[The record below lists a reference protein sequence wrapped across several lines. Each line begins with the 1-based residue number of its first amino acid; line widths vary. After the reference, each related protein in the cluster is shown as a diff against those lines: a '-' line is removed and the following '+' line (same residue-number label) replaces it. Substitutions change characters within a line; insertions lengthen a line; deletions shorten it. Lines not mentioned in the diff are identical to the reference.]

1 MIKTLKNILIFFYLI
16 LFFTT
21 SVYSKD
27 ISTLLRTQQLTVFD
41 IGIFRLEEDL
51 KSSYPVIKKH
61 KDVPYEDIYMDVVS
75 SYWKNTVD
83 LIVSIPVNENLKK
96 ENYMSDSFRCRNIF
110 NSVRDHLLRNENLS
124 NYRFTMATSYLTS
137 VFSTPSTWPRW
148 RYDQSV
154 LEELV
159 NLVKLE
165 VILRPTT
172 ELAFKDKVNPVS
184 CKGGLETENDEII
197 ISMKYN

>member
-75 SYWKNTVD
+75 SYWRNTVD

-184 CKGGLETENDEII
+184 CKGGLETENEEII
-197 ISMKYN
+197 VSMKYN

>member
-110 NSVRDHLLRNENLS
+110 NSVRDHLLKNENLS

>member
-27 ISTLLRTQQLTVFD
+27 LSTLLRTQQLTVFD

-110 NSVRDHLLRNENLS
+110 NSVRDHLLKNENLS

-148 RYDQSV
+148 RYDQSA

-184 CKGGLETENDEII
+184 CKGGLETENEEII
-197 ISMKYN
+197 VSMKYN

>member
-184 CKGGLETENDEII
+184 CKGGLETENEEII
-197 ISMKYN
+197 VSMKYN

>member
-1 MIKTLKNILIFFYLI
+1 MIKILKNILIFFYLI

-75 SYWKNTVD
+75 SYWRNTVD

-184 CKGGLETENDEII
+184 CKGGLETENEEII
-197 ISMKYN
+197 VSMKYN

>member
-110 NSVRDHLLRNENLS
+110 NSVRDHLLKNENLS

-184 CKGGLETENDEII
+184 CKGGLETENEEII
-197 ISMKYN
+197 VSMKYN

>member
-1 MIKTLKNILIFFYLI
+1 MIKILKNILIFFYLI

-137 VFSTPSTWPRW
+137 IFSTPSTWPRW
-148 RYDQSV
+148 RYDQSA

-184 CKGGLETENDEII
+184 CKGGLETENEEII
-197 ISMKYN
+197 VSMKYN

>member
-1 MIKTLKNILIFFYLI
+1 MIKILKNILIFFYLI

-184 CKGGLETENDEII
+184 CKGGLETENEEII
-197 ISMKYN
+197 VSMKYN

>member
-1 MIKTLKNILIFFYLI
+1 MIKILKNILIFFYLI

-27 ISTLLRTQQLTVFD
+27 LSTLLRTQQLTVFD

-83 LIVSIPVNENLKK
+83 LIISIPVNENLKK

-184 CKGGLETENDEII
+184 CKGGLETENEEII
-197 ISMKYN
+197 VSMKYN

>member
-1 MIKTLKNILIFFYLI
+1 MIKILKNILIFFYLI

-75 SYWKNTVD
+75 SYWRNTVN

-110 NSVRDHLLRNENLS
+110 NSVRDHLLKNENLS

-184 CKGGLETENDEII
+184 CKGGLETENEEII
-197 ISMKYN
+197 VSMKYN

>member
-1 MIKTLKNILIFFYLI
+1 MIKILKNILIFFYLI

-75 SYWKNTVD
+75 SYWRNTVN

-184 CKGGLETENDEII
+184 CKGGLETENEEII
-197 ISMKYN
+197 VSMKYN

>member
-75 SYWKNTVD
+75 SYWRNTVD
-83 LIVSIPVNENLKK
+83 LIISIPVNENLKK

-184 CKGGLETENDEII
+184 CKGGLETENEEII
-197 ISMKYN
+197 VSMKYN

>member
-1 MIKTLKNILIFFYLI
+1 MIKIFHSILIIIFFLMSI
-16 LFFTT
+16 ITK
-21 SVYSKD
+21 SNASD
-27 ISTLLRTQQLTVFD
+27 ISTILRNQQLTVFD
-41 IGIFRLEEDL
+41 IGIFRLQEDL
-51 KSSYPVIKKH
+51 KSSYPEIKKH
-61 KDVPYEDIYMDVVS
+61 KDVPYEDIYIDVLS
-75 SYWKNTVD
+75 SYWRNTVD

-96 ENYMSDSFRCRNIF
+96 ENYMSDSLRCRNIF
-110 NSVRDHLLRNENLS
+110 NSVRDHLLRNENMS

-137 VFSTPSTWPRW
+137 IFSTPSSWPRW
-148 RYDQSV
+148 SYDQSV

-172 ELAFKDKVNPVS
+172 ELAFKDNVNPVS
-184 CKGGLETENDEII
+184 CKGGLETENNEII

>member
-1 MIKTLKNILIFFYLI
+1 MIKILKNILIFFYLI

-51 KSSYPVIKKH
+51 KSSYPAVKKH
-61 KDVPYEDIYMDVVS
+61 KDVAYEDIYMDVVS
-75 SYWKNTVD
+75 SYWRNTVD
-83 LIVSIPVNENLKK
+83 LIISIPVNENLKK

-137 VFSTPSTWPRW
+137 IFSTPSTWPRW

-184 CKGGLETENDEII
+184 CKGGLETENEEII
-197 ISMKYN
+197 VSMKYN

>member
-51 KSSYPVIKKH
+51 KSSYPAVKKH

-75 SYWKNTVD
+75 SYWRNTVD
-83 LIVSIPVNENLKK
+83 LIISIPVNENLKK
-96 ENYMSDSFRCRNIF
+96 ENYMSDSFRCRKIF

-184 CKGGLETENDEII
+184 CKGGLETENEEII
-197 ISMKYN
+197 VSMKYN

>member
-1 MIKTLKNILIFFYLI
+1 MIKILKNILIFFYLI

-51 KSSYPVIKKH
+51 KSSYPAVKKH
-61 KDVPYEDIYMDVVS
+61 KDVPNEDIYMDVVS
-75 SYWKNTVD
+75 SYWRNTVD

-184 CKGGLETENDEII
+184 CKGGLETENEEII
-197 ISMKYN
+197 VSMKYN

>member
-1 MIKTLKNILIFFYLI
+1 MIKILKNILIFFYLI

-61 KDVPYEDIYMDVVS
+61 KDVPYEDVYMDVVS
-75 SYWKNTVD
+75 SYWRNTVN

-184 CKGGLETENDEII
+184 CKGGLETENEEII
-197 ISMKYN
+197 VSMKYN

>member
-110 NSVRDHLLRNENLS
+110 NSVRDHLLKNENLS

-184 CKGGLETENDEII
+184 CKGGLETENEEII

>member
-1 MIKTLKNILIFFYLI
+1 MIKILKNILIFFYLI

-51 KSSYPVIKKH
+51 KSSYPAVKKH
-61 KDVPYEDIYMDVVS
+61 KDVPNEDIYMDVVS

-110 NSVRDHLLRNENLS
+110 NSVRDHLLKNENLS

-184 CKGGLETENDEII
+184 CKGGLETENEEII
-197 ISMKYN
+197 VSMKYN

>member
-27 ISTLLRTQQLTVFD
+27 LSTLLRTQQLTVFD

-75 SYWKNTVD
+75 SYWRNTVD

-184 CKGGLETENDEII
+184 CKGGLETENEEII
-197 ISMKYN
+197 VSMKYN

>member
-1 MIKTLKNILIFFYLI
+1 MVKILKNILIFLTLHLLI
-16 LFFTT
+16 
-21 SVYSKD
+21 
-27 ISTLLRTQQLTVFD
+27 ISNVFSQDMTTLLRNQQLTVFD
-41 IGIFRLEEDL
+41 IGIFRLKEDL
-51 KSSYPVIKKH
+51 RSTYPAIKKH
-61 KDVPYEDIYMDVVS
+61 KDIPYEDIYIDVVS
-75 SYWKNTVD
+75 SFWKNTVD
-83 LIVSIPVNENLKK
+83 LIVSIPVNKNLKE
-96 ENYMSDSFRCRNIF
+96 ENYMTDSFKCRNIF

-137 VFSTPSTWPRW
+137 IFSTPSNWPRW
-148 RYDQSV
+148 RYDQSA

-172 ELAFKDKVNPVS
+172 ELAFKENVNPVS
-184 CKGGLETENDEII
+184 CKGGLETENEEII